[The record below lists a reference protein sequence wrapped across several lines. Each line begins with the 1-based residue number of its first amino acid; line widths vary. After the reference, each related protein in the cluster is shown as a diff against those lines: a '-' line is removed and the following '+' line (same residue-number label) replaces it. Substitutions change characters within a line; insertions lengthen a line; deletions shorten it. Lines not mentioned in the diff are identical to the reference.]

1 MLWNLIAAVRKDL
14 ILFFHTLWVLMELLS
29 DLNVWKSGWG
39 MLFLMEDSL
48 AATQLSLPGNH
59 EKHTL
64 EI

>member
-1 MLWNLIAAVRKDL
+1 
-14 ILFFHTLWVLMELLS
+14 MELLS
-29 DLNVWKSGWG
+29 DLNVWKSEWG

-64 EI
+64 EIWASDVRH